1 MRLCRQRQPFL
12 TPTRGDRV
20 LAAVI
25 IDIMVDGL
33 NHNLRKRLDVEFYI
47 LCLGILLRLISY
59 LGRSRVRLIYHW
71 SDLWRS
77 LLSFTRFLST
87 YSNEIKSLPKIATLV
102 NLLVN
107 LNTLALS
114 TGESFL
120 PDAAT
125 YDDFFYKLVEA
136 GDILIKFRDAYE
148 KELVNPKTGPIDTL
162 ISVSRHYHSIL
173 EESSKSRGKSKHLSA
188 REVHKVI
195 QQGYDTLSIQ
205 AKEGLDHWDRFREA
219 DNKAVLKKV
228 ARIAIE
234 DTKELIGAK

>member
-1 MRLCRQRQPFL
+1 
-12 TPTRGDRV
+12 
-20 LAAVI
+20 
-25 IDIMVDGL
+25 
-33 NHNLRKRLDVEFYI
+33 
-47 LCLGILLRLISY
+47 
-59 LGRSRVRLIYHW
+59 
-71 SDLWRS
+71 
-77 LLSFTRFLST
+77 LST
-87 YSNEIKSLPKIATLV
+87 YSSDIKSLPKAAQLV

-125 YDDFFYKLVEA
+125 YDDLFYKLVEA

-173 EESSKSRGKSKHLSA
+173 EENSKTRGRGKHLSA
-188 REVHKVI
+188 REVQKVI

-205 AKEGLDHWDRFREA
+205 AKEGLDHWERFREA
-219 DNKAVLKKV
+219 DNKPALKKV
-228 ARIAIE
+228 TRIAID
-234 DTKELIGAK
+234 DTKELVGAK